1 MFKGTC
7 ISVLMRRQS
16 GTQAVFMPAEQ
27 YQKLVKTILVLSL
40 CERGIQSYPM
50 LTDLVGLRV
59 IDYLFVYCR
68 STYLCV
74 KAK

>member
-16 GTQAVFMPAEQ
+16 GTQAVFIPAEQ
-27 YQKLVKTILVLSL
+27 YQKVVKTILVLSL
-40 CERGIQSYPM
+40 CERGIHSYPM
-50 LTDLVGLRV
+50 LMDLVGLRV
-59 IDYLFVYCR
+59 IDYLFIYYR
-68 STYLCV
+68 STYLCF